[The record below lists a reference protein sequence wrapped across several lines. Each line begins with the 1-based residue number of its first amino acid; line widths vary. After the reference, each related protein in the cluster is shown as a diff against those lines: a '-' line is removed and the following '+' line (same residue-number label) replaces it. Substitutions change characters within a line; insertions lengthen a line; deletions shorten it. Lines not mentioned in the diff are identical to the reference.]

1 MYCQECGGLHK
12 VRFLDEYEMYLCSN
26 CVKMYRE
33 HPVNPLPPAGEIVYD
48 EKLRPIC
55 HICGRAYNKLMS
67 HARLKHDL
75 TAIEYKKLFGL
86 NTTQGIISPV
96 TADVLRRHVDKNY
109 ETVVKGNLMTYGID
123 TRFENGSKGRTK
135 EKLSLQALKELQSR
149 SDNNK
154 KGSDK

>member
-12 VRFLDEYEMYLCSN
+12 VRFFGEYEMYLCSN
-26 CVKMYRE
+26 CIKMYRE

-48 EKLRPIC
+48 EQLRPIC

-86 NTTQGIISPV
+86 NTTQGIISPI
-96 TADVLRRHVDKNY
+96 TADILRRHVDRNY
-109 ETVVKGNLMTYGID
+109 DAVVKENLMVCGVD
-123 TRFENGSKGRTK
+123 TRFEKGSKGRTK
-135 EKLSLQALKELQSR
+135 EKLSLQALKGLKNRKGKDE
-149 SDNNK
+149 
-154 KGSDK
+154 KGSNE